1 MDNFED
7 YMNTNE
13 LYDKSLSFLNNVI
26 NNVNKEIV
34 SLNELQE
41 IIEDKGIV
49 GLYLGK
55 ENKNYMRY
63 YDLAIRNYNFDFYM
77 SFDESLKEEI
87 LKNYNV
93 TADKDVFLVLRSKEN
108 IDHYDKNQAV
118 PFTEFHSEIL
128 LKKFFEFERY
138 PKLRDCTWNR
148 QNVEE
153 LFFKRHFMMLYIS
166 GDEDNSQNRWNF
178 ESAVEYLPKRM
189 IYSTC

>member
-1 MDNFED
+1 
-7 YMNTNE
+7 MNTNE

-108 IDHYDKNQAV
+108 IDHYDKN
-118 PFTEFHSEIL
+118 
-128 LKKFFEFERY
+128 
-138 PKLRDCTWNR
+138 
-148 QNVEE
+148 
-153 LFFKRHFMMLYIS
+153 
-166 GDEDNSQNRWNF
+166 
-178 ESAVEYLPKRM
+178 
-189 IYSTC
+189 